1 MNNDGREEIEI
12 DITDDEFLRIAK
24 MAHERDITFNKM
36 VELILTE
43 EIERLKKQEGA
54 NSE

>member
-12 DITDDEFLRIAK
+12 ELSDDEFTRIAK
-24 MAHERDITFNKM
+24 LAHERDITFNKM

-43 EIERLKKQEGA
+43 QIERLKKQEGET
-54 NSE
+54 SE